1 MQVSFTRHARQRMVA
16 RGISEDDVLDALVSP
31 DEIRSGDEGEEIA
44 VRRLGNRELRVVYE
58 ATSSDQVVVITVMKP
73 RTSGSKRGA

>member
-1 MQVSFTRHARQRMVA
+1 MQVSFTRHARQRMAA
-16 RGISEDDVLDALVSP
+16 REISEDDVIETLVSP
-31 DEIRSGDEGEEIA
+31 DEIRPGDEGEEIA

-73 RTSGSKRGA
+73 RTAGSKRGA